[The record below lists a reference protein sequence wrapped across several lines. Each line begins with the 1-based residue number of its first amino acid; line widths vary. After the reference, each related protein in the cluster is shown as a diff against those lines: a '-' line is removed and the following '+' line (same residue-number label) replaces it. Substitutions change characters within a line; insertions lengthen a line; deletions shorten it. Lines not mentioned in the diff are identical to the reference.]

1 MLFCVTERLSFFS
14 ILTEASTMS
23 HENVDDATND
33 STAGQ
38 VDKRPSF
45 SLWRVTSVV
54 GLAMLV
60 VVPTLFWLE
69 RNGLLGTEN
78 PHSAHAQGGFR
89 RQEVSLFDL
98 SNVTVPQAEVRSGGP
113 AKDGIPALSQP
124 RTIDA
129 KSANYLTLE
138 DRVIGVAMGDEA
150 RAYPIR
156 ILNYHE
162 IVNDE
167 LNGQPI
173 VVTYC
178 PLCDSAAVFDRNTPR
193 GEREFG
199 VSGLLYNSN
208 VLMYDRDDQAESL
221 WSQIKT
227 EAIAGEQVRNRL
239 ELLPVELTT
248 WGDWQS
254 RYPKTTVLSPDTGHR
269 RNYSHSPYASYF
281 ATPRLM
287 FPVQP
292 TSDQLP
298 AKEKVLGVRAGEK
311 VRAYPRSIFSEQRR
325 RVEDQLDG
333 KHLVVEFNP
342 ATESLRVVEA
352 NEGVTWMYSL
362 WFSWYA
368 MHPETGVF
376 E

>member
-1 MLFCVTERLSFFS
+1 
-14 ILTEASTMS
+14 MS
-23 HENVDDATND
+23 HKNVDDAVKE

-89 RQEVSLFDL
+89 RREVSPFDL
-98 SNVTVPQAEVRSGGP
+98 SNVTVPKEEIRSGGP

-129 KSANYLTLE
+129 KSANYLTPE

-167 LNGQPI
+167 LSGQPI
-173 VVTYC
+173 AVTYC

-221 WSQIKT
+221 WSQLKN

-239 ELLPVELTT
+239 KLLPVELTT

-254 RYPKTTVLSPDTGHR
+254 RYPATTVLSPDTGHR
-269 RNYSHSPYASYF
+269 RNYSRSPYASYF
-281 ATPRLM
+281 ATPSLM

-298 AKEKVLGVRAGEK
+298 AKEKILGVRAGDK

-333 KHLVVEFNP
+333 KHLVVEFDP

-352 NEGVTWMYSL
+352 DEGVTWMYSL

-368 MHPETGVF
+368 MHPETEVF